1 MYPTPP
7 TRPDLGYGPPGVYD
21 EMYNNAR
28 FISKCLSAAL
38 LLTLL
43 VGLDKELGIGK
54 SLFNYLSK
62 LPIMPPRSV
71 SEEREAL
78 AQQAVKEQRPL
89 PTNEA
94 NLADIILLILSFVA
108 LYWVFVLQTW
118 FIGVFSML
126 SLICAFAFLHDD
138 WRPILKPIIKLFLL
152 YLVVVF
158 CFFVFM
164 MYSEG
169 VIFYYDIPDRK
180 TLRHAKIIDILDKK
194 LRAITWDTLE
204 AAFVFP
210 YTYVRKIIPYM
221 IVMFND

>member
-1 MYPTPP
+1 MLIVFSPYIV
-7 TRPDLGYGPPGVYD
+7 L
-21 EMYNNAR
+21 
-28 FISKCLSAAL
+28 ILSH
-38 LLTLL
+38 L
-43 VGLDKELGIGK
+43 VHESGIGK

-62 LPIMPPRSV
+62 LPIMPPRQSSIDH
-71 SEEREAL
+71 SETLVANETVEEFK
-78 AQQAVKEQRPL
+78 AVEQRRS
-89 PTNEA
+89 TKNDA
-94 NLADIILLILSFVA
+94 NIADIILLILSFVA